1 MPKNSKEKNSLYWKI
16 GVVSIVLSII
26 FFVISALLP

>member
-1 MPKNSKEKNSLYWKI
+1 MQKNRNEKNALYWKI

-26 FFVISALLP
+26 FFMISALLP